1 MDKNLNRAERH
12 DLKII
17 GEINSTPQTG
27 TATRPFLCN
36 TINMSLTGA
45 LVETSQLLS
54 LGALLDYSFRL
65 PGAED
70 RVKVLAEIVR
80 SEPAATETATFEQN
94 GVSEVRQNPRRH
106 ALGLYGIRFLE
117 IKESDVSAIKSFLLS

>member
-1 MDKNLNRAERH
+1 MDNLNRAERH

-36 TINMSLTGA
+36 TLNMSLTGA
-45 LVETSQLLS
+45 LVETSQLLP

-65 PGAED
+65 PGAGEQ
-70 RVKVLAEIVR
+70 VKVLAEIVR
-80 SEPAATETATFEQN
+80 SEPAATVTRAGGRGEVAQQN
-94 GVSEVRQNPRRH
+94 LRRQT
-106 ALGLYGIRFLE
+106 LGLYGIRFLE
-117 IKESDVSAIKSFLLS
+117 IKESDVAAIKNFLLS

>member
-1 MDKNLNRAERH
+1 METNANRAERH

-36 TINMSLTGA
+36 TLNMSLTGA

-65 PGAED
+65 PGGEG

-80 SEPAATETATFEQN
+80 SEPAAPEPDGESAEA
-94 GVSEVRQNPRRH
+94 RQQPRRH
-106 ALGLYGIRFLE
+106 TLGLYGIRFLE
-117 IKESDVSAIKSFLLS
+117 IKESDIKAIKNFLLS

>member
-1 MDKNLNRAERH
+1 MDNLNRAERR

-36 TINMSLTGA
+36 TLNMSLSGA

-65 PGAED
+65 PGAGEQ
-70 RVKVLAEIVR
+70 VKVLAEIVR
-80 SEPAATETATFEQN
+80 SEPAATEALTGGRGAQQN
-94 GVSEVRQNPRRH
+94 LRRQS
-106 ALGLYGIRFLE
+106 LGLYGIHFLE
-117 IKESDVSAIKSFLLS
+117 IKESDVAAIKNFLLS

>member
-1 MDKNLNRAERH
+1 MENLNRAERH

-36 TINMSLTGA
+36 TLNMSLTGA
-45 LVETSQLLS
+45 LLETSQLLP

-65 PGAED
+65 PGAGE

-80 SEPAATETATFEQN
+80 SEPAETKSKVPGEGAEVPQN
-94 GVSEVRQNPRRH
+94 MRRQT
-106 ALGLYGIRFLE
+106 LGLYGIRFLE
-117 IKESDVSAIKSFLLS
+117 IKESDVAAIKSFLLS

>member
-1 MDKNLNRAERH
+1 MDNLNRAERR

-27 TATRPFLCN
+27 MATRPFLCN
-36 TINMSLTGA
+36 TLNMSLTGA

-65 PGAED
+65 PGAGEQ
-70 RVKVLAEIVR
+70 VKVLAEIVR
-80 SEPAATETATFEQN
+80 SEPAATVSRGAGAQQN
-94 GVSEVRQNPRRH
+94 LRRQT
-106 ALGLYGIRFLE
+106 LGLYGIRFLE
-117 IKESDVSAIKSFLLS
+117 IKESDVAAIKDFLLS